1 MNPMISTELTRFRI
15 ADLHRN
21 AQRDQLARDTR
32 RARRQLR
39 RSGTQARSGQPAS
52 VVTCH
57 ALALFG
63 SRSPGTAQ

>member
-1 MNPMISTELTRFRI
+1 MNPMISAELTRFRI

-21 AQRDQLARDTR
+21 AQRDQLARDAR

-39 RSGTQARSGQPAS
+39 HSGAQARSGRPAS
-52 VVTCH
+52 VVTRH